1 MQKVYSEK
9 AGELMNPLNAYIHDS
24 LVKLEIA
31 TLECE
36 ALDLEI
42 ERVEFE
48 AASPPRLVLRD
59 NRKTQDF
66 VKNGLASLFG
76 MKTKGGRRYDS
87 YQMQVRGV
95 KCVWES
101 ERVAKV

>member
-1 MQKVYSEK
+1 MQKVFSQTANEM
-9 AGELMNPLNAYIHDS
+9 MNPLNAYIHDS

-36 ALDLEI
+36 AMDLEI
-42 ERVEFE
+42 QRVEFE

-101 ERVAKV
+101 ERVTKV